1 VTYESVVSLQFHKK
15 ALSSSI
21 DNLIGLN
28 SSYYQSKGAN
38 AAPRYLLKSL
48 SEYEK
53 QVYMCPASIS
63 VITDSRVLEVQEI
76 RPIDILAMLLTAMTD
91 NKNVFSLVD
100 VLEEFLDHHT
110 FVEACAMLLQIV
122 LEENGSYLY
131 SKSISDGF
139 RDRPKS

>member
-1 VTYESVVSLQFHKK
+1 
-15 ALSSSI
+15 
-21 DNLIGLN
+21 
-28 SSYYQSKGAN
+28 
-38 AAPRYLLKSL
+38 
-48 SEYEK
+48 
-53 QVYMCPASIS
+53 MCPASINL
-63 VITDSRVLEVQEI
+63 ITDSRVLEVQEI

-122 LEENGSYLY
+122 LEENGCYLY

-139 RDRPKS
+139 RDRPRAQQAQANPILSKSSQLFRNHTKTNS